1 MRTLILSAVLY
12 LLGIALILLL
22 RPSLMFH
29 KDGSWKEFGTSS
41 DEHTIFPFWLAC
53 MIWAIVSYL
62 ITLLIVGEYRECIVP
77 AATLSTIPL
86 TTLSPKSPE
95 DLVNPLPI
103 KTKGR
108 QKNIINTSLVGY
120 HMLNKDATEE
130 TGIPQ
135 YIYVGEKPLKK
146 PGYYMVNNSKEV
158 ADGNVKPKY
167 TYVGNDLS
175 SSDEEAS

>member
-53 MIWAIVSYL
+53 IIWAIVSYL
-62 ITLLIVGEYRECIVP
+62 VTLLIVGEYRDAVVP
-77 AATLSTIPL
+77 AAALSTIPL
-86 TTLSPKSPE
+86 APLPSKSPE

-103 KTKGR
+103 KTRGR

-135 YIYVGEKPLKK
+135 YIYVGDKPLKK
-146 PGYYMVNNSKEV
+146 PGYYMVNNPKDAV
-158 ADGNVKPKY
+158 DTNVKPKY